1 VTEIF
6 TTRLGPGDLT
16 MKKVTGKAATKIQER
31 AKKARGEEGRL
42 PGNETT
48 GEAWRWRRVSGAGAA
63 RGAIDTRSDNREAG
77 EETAD
82 FG

>member
-48 GEAWRWRRVSGAGAA
+48 GEATWRWRRVSGAGAA
-63 RGAIDTRSDNREAG
+63 RGANRYKIG
-77 EETAD
+77 QQ
-82 FG
+82 GSRRGNS